1 MKRMGI
7 PLAAAALLLALPLG
21 ADVQTIERPNVSQ
34 PMTTYSDITFRKG
47 DVVHVEAG
55 GCARQGRQWTDY
67 APHAVI
73 LVPGAMEKPARVADV
88 VGRELDVTRTPQPD
102 ALQLGYDA
110 ADYGDNGYGARAAND
125 GPCSGPDAFV
135 RVSVTH
141 PLASGRHA
149 PVAAASAVQP
159 VHVAA
164 GIALLA
170 IAAAIV
176 MIRRR

>member
-7 PLAAAALLLALPLG
+7 SLAAAALLLALPLR
-21 ADVQTIERPNVSQ
+21 ADTQTIERPNITQ
-34 PMTTYSDITFRKG
+34 PISTYSDITFRRG

-55 GCARQGRQWTDY
+55 GCARHGRQWTDY

-73 LVPGAMEKPARVADV
+73 FVPGAMPKPARIAEVA
-88 VGRELDVTRTPQPD
+88 GRELDVTRTAQPD
-102 ALQLGYDA
+102 ALQLGYDDT
-110 ADYGDNGYGARAAND
+110 DYSDNGYGARTAND

-141 PLASGRHA
+141 PLASGRYA

-164 GIALLA
+164 VVALLA
-170 IAAAIV
+170 IAAAILI
-176 MIRRR
+176 IRRR